1 MEQNKKI
8 GEPEENSQDF
18 ISGDETQYSILDEP
32 INEKTYSRLNV
43 SASQEQLNT
52 DIPEPDFIPPPID
65 FSEQKKEKPKEK
77 PIMPEMEGLSQKEKN
92 DASETLSDV
101 LLDGYGILHALANR
115 GLMVSEKKLM
125 KLQQNGE
132 IDLNAQIQYDYGQ
145 TMSAGEFFQE
155 YNKQAETAL
164 TLSNEF
170 REEVKPVLSKVLAK
184 KGLGLTDEQK
194 LIFLFAKDAGQKAII
209 AISMRSQLNQM
220 IEVIKSATVQQP
232 QRNFTSPPPPPPQQP
247 QQEQSSQTNASK
259 SNEKEAQT
267 MRDVRP
273 EFEEPELVILGD
285 MPKKKKRG
293 RPSKKITDIE

>member
-1 MEQNKKI
+1 MEENKKFA
-8 GEPEENSQDF
+8 EPEENAQDF
-18 ISGDETQYSILDEP
+18 ISGDDAQYSILDEP

-43 SASQEQLNT
+43 SATQEQLNN

-65 FSEQKKEKPKEK
+65 FTEPKKEKPKEK
-77 PIMPEMEGLSQKEKN
+77 PIMPDMEGLSQKEKN
-92 DASETLSDV
+92 EASETLSDV
-101 LLDGYGILHALANR
+101 ILDGYGILHALANR
-115 GLMVSEKKLM
+115 GLMVSEKKLI
-125 KLQQNGE
+125 KLQQKGE

-220 IEVIKSATVQQP
+220 IEVIKMATTQQP
-232 QRNFTSPPPPPPQQP
+232 KANQRTYTTPPPTPPKEEQP
-247 QQEQSSQTNASK
+247 IQTN
-259 SNEKEAQT
+259 NENDLKPDYNEPENNEA
-267 MRDVRP
+267 
-273 EFEEPELVILGD
+273 ELVILGD
-285 MPKKKKRG
+285 LPKKKKRG
-293 RPSKKITDIE
+293 RPSKKNN